1 VEFDLA
7 VLGVVIGFMVLANR
21 LVAALVTPLF
31 ERYGWDHFALMYIAW
46 AIAGVF
52 VWLSGVNLFT
62 AYIPDVLIGKI
73 LTAVV
78 AGGGS
83 NLLHDLVDR
92 PAEIWVPL
100 EGDDEE
106 FEPSVEG
113 GSGNEEFE
121 PSVEGGSGNVEA
133 KG

>member
-1 VEFDLA
+1 MEFDLA

-113 GSGNEEFE
+113 GSGN
-121 PSVEGGSGNVEA
+121 VEA